1 MRPQLRKTGLFV
13 VVVVVFF
20 WHSAS
25 LISSIPCCSPKYV
38 MSPSKDNT
46 NQQVMKNYDE
56 IILKMPPS
64 LSSLAWN
71 QINLMNAINEGWPK
85 NNKLKKAALLRLQR
99 THAFNGL
106 MLYFQFHRDANKRR
120 YPHSKLDLEEWK
132 FFEKKTNSI
141 SLMYQ
146 NGQNLQIRPKCS
158 PRTVSYFIANLLF
171 KTPQTHFSQV
181 KWMSDHRTALGSH

>member
-13 VVVVVFF
+13 VVVFFF

-71 QINLMNAINEGWPK
+71 QINLMNAINEG
-85 NNKLKKAALLRLQR
+85 
-99 THAFNGL
+99 
-106 MLYFQFHRDANKRR
+106 
-120 YPHSKLDLEEWK
+120 
-132 FFEKKTNSI
+132 
-141 SLMYQ
+141 
-146 NGQNLQIRPKCS
+146 
-158 PRTVSYFIANLLF
+158 
-171 KTPQTHFSQV
+171 
-181 KWMSDHRTALGSH
+181 